1 MKPSGIEWIG
11 DIPDDWE
18 VYRLKNEVVFVNGY
32 AFDGSELHQD
42 KEVPVI
48 RIGDISSGVIDY
60 SSTLKTNV
68 KSGLSEYEL
77 RKNDI
82 LIAMSGATTGKT
94 AIVKTN
100 EKAYI
105 NQRVGIIRATK
116 CNIFI
121 KYLLET
127 KGFFNYI
134 FLVAGGSAQPNIS
147 MHNILNFQIPK
158 IRLDTQQKIADYLD
172 EKCGEIDATIAK
184 QKEIIEKLK
193 AYKQSLISETVTKG
207 LDKSAPLKPSGIDYL
222 GDIPAHWEVKRI
234 KDLFSF
240 GKGLPISKEDL
251 IENGVPVINYGQIHS
266 KDNNGTSIK
275 DSLIRYVDLNY
286 KNTNMTS
293 LVESGDF
300 IFADTSEDLDG
311 CGNCIYVDSKYPIFA
326 GYHCIILRS
335 IKRNSSKYLA
345 YLFQMDAWRTQI
357 RRDVTGVKVFSI
369 SKKILGKSYILFPP
383 RYEQECIVN
392 YLQEKCNEIDVIINK
407 KQNIIQKLDAYK
419 KSLIFECV
427 TGKFVI

>member
-172 EKCGEIDATIAK
+172 DKCGEIDATIAK
-184 QKEIIEKLK
+184 QKESIEKLK

-207 LDKSAPLKPSGIDYL
+207 LDKSAPLKPSGIEWI
-222 GDIPAHWEVKRI
+222 GDIPNDWEICKLKRCLTIQNGLDYKSVRDDNGEFPVIGSGGQFDFASNYLYDGESVLFGRKGTINKPLYVNGKFWTVDTMFYSMI
-234 KDLFSF
+234 KPNAC
-240 GKGLPISKEDL
+240 GKFIFYSATTIPFDFYSTATAVPSMTQRDL
-251 IENGVPVINYGQIHS
+251 INHYLVLPPLS
-266 KDNNGTSIK
+266 KQRI
-275 DSLIRYVDLNY
+275 I
-286 KNTNMTS
+286 
-293 LVESGDF
+293 
-300 IFADTSEDLDG
+300 ADYL
-311 CGNCIYVDSKYPIFA
+311 DSKCSQID
-326 GYHCIILRS
+326 
-335 IKRNSSKYLA
+335 KYI
-345 YLFQMDAWRTQI
+345 T
-357 RRDVTGVKVFSI
+357 
-369 SKKILGKSYILFPP
+369 
-383 RYEQECIVN
+383 E
-392 YLQEKCNEIDVIINK
+392 

-427 TGKFVI
+427 TGKHKI